1 VHSRG
6 GGGSLHIELSPGTD
20 YGEWRTMPKICEIC
34 KQPYDDK
41 LTSCP
46 NCDIVD
52 IFGGSAP
59 TVPGA
64 ASGTKP
70 GTATPKAPAKP
81 AAPGEDLP
89 PTKVQGP
96 IPPVGGKSSAPV
108 GCPPRQAR
116 Q

>member
-1 VHSRG
+1 
-6 GGGSLHIELSPGTD
+6 
-20 YGEWRTMPKICEIC
+20 MPKICEIC

-52 IFGGSAP
+52 IFGASAP

-81 AAPGEDLP
+81 AVPGEELP

-96 IPPVGGKSSAPV
+96 IPPVGGSVRPPSAGAPGKTPTSPPSGPSPSSPLM
-108 GCPPRQAR
+108 AR
-116 Q
+116 AME